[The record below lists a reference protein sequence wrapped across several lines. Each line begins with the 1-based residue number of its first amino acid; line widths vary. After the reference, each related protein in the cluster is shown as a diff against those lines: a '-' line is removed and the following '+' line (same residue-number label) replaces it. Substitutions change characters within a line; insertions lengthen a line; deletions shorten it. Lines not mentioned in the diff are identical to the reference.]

1 MELTF
6 PSGEAEASLRQ
17 DNSGPACRL
26 LCPKTQRRQKFAE
39 QEFESWEA
47 ELLDCLGAHFADRGI
62 LIACPAAATDGTD
75 QLAALN

>member
-17 DNSGPACRL
+17 DNSGLACRL
-26 LCPKTQRRQKFAE
+26 LCRKTQRQQKFTE

-47 ELLDCLGAHFADRGI
+47 ELFDRISADLADRRV
-62 LIACPAAATDGTD
+62 LIAGSATATDRTD
-75 QLAALN
+75 QLAALD